1 MIKFFTYV
9 IVTDFY
15 KNVIFF
21 IVVKNLFMI
30 SKAHLLWRPDR
41 ALVTASGS
49 AEHKSELEA
58 RRNDVKRHGTSFFYL
73 RATFCSDEWLFWVL
87 MSG

>member
-1 MIKFFTYV
+1 MIKFTYV

-15 KNVIFF
+15 KTFF
-21 IVVKNLFMI
+21 FFNCGEKSWTNHLFMI

-58 RRNDVKRHGTSFFYL
+58 RRNDVKRHGTSFFL
-73 RATFCSDEWLFWVL
+73 SESHVL
-87 MSG
+87 